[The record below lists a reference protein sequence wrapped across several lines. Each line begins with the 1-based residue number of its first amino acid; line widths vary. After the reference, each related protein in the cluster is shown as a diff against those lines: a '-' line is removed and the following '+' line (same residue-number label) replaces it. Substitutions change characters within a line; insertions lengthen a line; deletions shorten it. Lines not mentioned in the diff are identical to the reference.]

1 MARNKQPFLKG
12 DLVFAKL
19 KEIRHWPATITE
31 VVKHE
36 NKASKYSVM
45 FFGDR
50 TTATVKESC
59 LSLYSDSVHIHGLP
73 LTEDLRN
80 TKFNKALAEAEA
92 AYKAL
97 FSPSMSP
104 DILHTSIDEQCSLR
118 ESGLL
123 DNLEDNDEK
132 LKMAA
137 KIGAALLEEKIE
149 KMESEK
155 ISTST
160 K

>member
-1 MARNKQPFLKG
+1 
-12 DLVFAKL
+12 
-19 KEIRHWPATITE
+19 
-31 VVKHE
+31 
-36 NKASKYSVM
+36 M
-45 FFGDR
+45 FFGDH
-50 TTATVKESC
+50 TIATVKESC
-59 LSLYSDSVHIHGLP
+59 LSLYSDNVHIHVLP

-80 TKFNKALAEAEA
+80 TQFNKALAEAEA

-97 FSPSMSP
+97 SSPSMSP
-104 DILHTSIDEQCSLR
+104 DILHTSIDELECSLR

-132 LKMAA
+132 LKMAV
-137 KIGAALLEEKIE
+137 KIGAALLEKNNFLKEKNIRLEAALETLEEKIE

-155 ISTST
+155 NKYINKIENLLQNISEMEAQLA